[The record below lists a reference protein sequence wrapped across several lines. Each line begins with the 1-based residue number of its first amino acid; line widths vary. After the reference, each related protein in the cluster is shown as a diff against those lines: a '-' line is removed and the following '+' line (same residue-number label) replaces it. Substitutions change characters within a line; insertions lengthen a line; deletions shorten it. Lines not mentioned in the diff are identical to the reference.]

1 MLNKF
6 NTIEVSEDGKRVYL
20 DTEDHAEYVESVEVR
35 EIVYKNVKVHSN
47 RPLTHEEA
55 LRIVED
61 LYEDSRIVF
70 VGDDDV
76 EDVTFD

>member
-6 NTIEVSEDGKRVYL
+6 NTIEVTEDGKRVYL
-20 DTEDHAEYVESVEVR
+20 DTESNSEYVESVDVR
-35 EIVYKNVKVHSN
+35 EIVYKNVKVYSD

-55 LRIVED
+55 RQIVED

-70 VGDDDV
+70 AGDDDV

>member
-6 NTIEVSEDGKRVYL
+6 NTIEVTEDGKRVYL
-20 DTEDHAEYVESVEVR
+20 DTDSQSEYVESVDVR
-35 EIVYKNVKVHSN
+35 EIVYKNVKVYSD
-47 RPLTHEEA
+47 RPLTHEDA
-55 LRIVED
+55 ITIVEE